1 MLITRSLATVP
12 FITLIALMVVPGY
25 SAIGME
31 VQKSSD
37 MIMSPKITTHPNK
50 QVIEKMQF
58 AVLSDSDHKISYFE
72 MNLCLIMVLCSLSW

>member
-1 MLITRSLATVP
+1 MLITRSLATIA

-37 MIMSPKITTHPNK
+37 NYAFPFLHLDQQKKSRNHLPTPLPN
-50 QVIEKMQF
+50 
-58 AVLSDSDHKISYFE
+58 L
-72 MNLCLIMVLCSLSW
+72 L